1 MKCPR
6 CGNETEKG
14 WEYCPKCGRDLR
26 SQEFFSEVFNRINR
40 EFREMDKL
48 FESNIEAM
56 DISSFFKKPVKP
68 RGKGFSIRITQRGG
82 KKPDVSV
89 KTFGNV
95 DREKIREELRKVG
108 VKPPEGMNIRK
119 EERKKEPREGLMERS
134 RAIMKSVHGGM
145 GEPKRTEE
153 PETEVRRTESKVI
166 VDIEMPDVK
175 SEDHI
180 VVEDLESSV
189 EVKARAGDKAY
200 FKILT
205 KPANS
210 RLTSKRFEKGVLYLE
225 FS

>member
-26 SQEFFSEVFNRINR
+26 NQEFFSEVFNRINR

-48 FESNIEAM
+48 FERNIEAM
-56 DISSFFKKPVKP
+56 DISSFFRKPVKP
-68 RGKGFSIRITQRGG
+68 RGSGFSIRITQRSGN
-82 KKPDVSV
+82 KPDVSV
-89 KTFGNV
+89 KTYGNV
-95 DREKIREELRKVG
+95 DKEKIREELHKVG
-108 VKPPEGMNIRK
+108 VKAPENFEIEKKKQEEVRRK
-119 EERKKEPREGLMERS
+119 EEPRALVQ
-134 RAIMKSVHGGM
+134 SVHLGM
-145 GEPKRTEE
+145 GEPKKTEE
-153 PETEVRRTESKVI
+153 PQAEVRRTESKVI
-166 VDIEMPDVK
+166 VDIDMPDVK

-180 VVEDLESSV
+180 EVKDLESSV

-205 KPANS
+205 KPAQS

>member
-14 WEYCPKCGRDLR
+14 WGYCPKCGRDLR

-68 RGKGFSIRITQRGG
+68 RGKGFSIRITQRSGD
-82 KKPDVSV
+82 KPDVSV
-89 KTFGNV
+89 KTFGDV
-95 DREKIREELRKVG
+95 DKEKINEELQKFG
-108 VKPPEGMNIRK
+108 VKPPGGMGIRK
-119 EERKKEPREGLMERS
+119 EEKPRQPEERP
-134 RAIMKSVHGGM
+134 RAVMKSVHGEM
-145 GEPKRTEE
+145 GEPKKTEE
-153 PETEVRRTESKVI
+153 PETDVRRTESKVI

-180 VVEDLESSV
+180 EVKELEGSV

-210 RLTSKRFEKGVLYLE
+210 RLTSKRFEKGILYLE